1 MPFNNAYE
9 HHLAKQLEAINRA
22 AIHHGRMTGRGY
34 SGGAGLDLG
43 SLIALPMKLMSG
55 LLGGLGGGAM
65 PEQQIMLGRNKAT
78 YSPEIL
84 GAAMS
89 GGRRRRA
96 IPRRHH
102 KGGAYSGGADMDGG
116 AFSAGAYSGGAYSGG
131 ASSGGRGPSAKSK
144 AAAQHNPW
152 LMFVKNYRKR
162 FPNKPY
168 KQVLKE
174 ASVQYRRHQQEAAED
189 LQEF

>member
-22 AIHHGRMTGRGY
+22 HIQHGRLTGRGY

-55 LLGGLGGGAM
+55 LLGGLGGAM
-65 PEQQIMLGRNKAT
+65 PEQDIMLGRNKAT
-78 YSPEIL
+78 YSPEVF
-84 GAAMS
+84 GSGFS
-89 GGRRRRA
+89 GGRRRRHA
-96 IPRRHH
+96 APRRHN

-116 AFSAGAYSGGAYSGG
+116 AFSGGASSGGAYSGG
-131 ASSGGRGPSAKSK
+131 AYSGGRGPSAKSK
-144 AAAQHNPW
+144 AAAQQNPW

>member
-22 AIHHGRMTGRGY
+22 AIHHGRKTGRGF

-43 SLIALPMKLMSG
+43 SLLALPMKLMSG
-55 LLGGLGGGAM
+55 MLGGLGGAM

-116 AFSAGAYSGGAYSGG
+116 AYSGGAYSGG

-144 AAAQHNPW
+144 AAAKRNPW
-152 LMFVKNYRKR
+152 LHHVAAVRRTMPGVAYSE
-162 FPNKPY
+162 
-168 KQVLKE
+168 VLKE
-174 ASVQYRRHQQEAAED
+174 ASKTYRR
-189 LQEF
+189 

>member
-65 PEQQIMLGRNKAT
+65 PEQQIMLGRNRAT
-78 YSPEIL
+78 YTPEIL

-89 GGRRRRA
+89 GGRRRKHA
-96 IPRRHH
+96 APRRHH

-144 AAAQHNPW
+144 AAAKRNPW
-152 LMFVKNYRKR
+152 LHHVAAVRRTMPGVAYSE
-162 FPNKPY
+162 
-168 KQVLKE
+168 VLKE
-174 ASVQYRRHQQEAAED
+174 ASKTYRR
-189 LQEF
+189 

>member
-1 MPFNNAYE
+1 MPFNNPYE

-22 AIHHGRMTGRGY
+22 AIKHGRMTGRGY

-55 LLGGLGGGAM
+55 LLGGLGGAM

-78 YSPEIL
+78 YTPEIL

-116 AFSAGAYSGGAYSGG
+116 AYSGGAYSGGAYSGG

-144 AAAQHNPW
+144 AAAKRNPW
-152 LMFVKNYRKR
+152 LHHVAAVRRKM
-162 FPNKPY
+162 PGVPY
-168 KQVLKE
+168 SEVLKE
-174 ASVQYRRHQQEAAED
+174 ASKSYLR
-189 LQEF
+189 